1 MLQSFSHL
9 SASVADL
16 SDEALVIKCKKE
28 PQYFAVLVDRYVP
41 KLTRY
46 IRRRSLAT
54 NGDIDDLL
62 QNIFIKV
69 YRNINEYNTSLLFSS
84 WIYRISH
91 NEMIDWYRR
100 EKRRATLSLDD
111 EAQDII
117 SRLITEEDHTV
128 RFSNEEQ
135 KQHIIKTLNTLDEK
149 YKEILLLRFFD
160 EKSYEEIADILK
172 IPAGTVAV
180 RLNRA
185 KKQLQ
190 KSLENNPHGTNT

>member
-1 MLQSFSHL
+1 MLS
-9 SASVADL
+9 DL
-16 SDEALVIKCKKE
+16 TDEALIIECKKD
-28 PQYFAVLVDRYVP
+28 PAYFAVLVDRYVP

-46 IRRRSLAT
+46 IRRRSMAT
-54 NGDIDDLL
+54 TDDIDDLL

-69 YRNINEYNTSLLFSS
+69 YRNINEYDTSLLFSS
-84 WIYRISH
+84 WIYRITH

-100 EKRRATLSLDD
+100 EKRRVTLSLDD

-117 SRLITEEDHTV
+117 SKLITEEDHTS
-128 RFSNEEQ
+128 RFNNEQQ
-135 KQHIIKTLNTLDEK
+135 KQYIIGVLNTLDEK

-172 IPAGTVAV
+172 IPPGTVAV

-190 KSLENNPHGTNT
+190 KKLEQSEHYGRTT

>member
-1 MLQSFSHL
+1 MLQTLSHL
-9 SASVADL
+9 SEPMAEV
-16 SDEALVIKCKKE
+16 SDEALVIKCKKD

-54 NGDIDDLL
+54 SDDIDDLL

-84 WIYRISH
+84 WIYRITH

-100 EKRRATLSLDD
+100 EKRRTTLSLDD
-111 EAQDII
+111 ETQDLI
-117 SRLITEEDHTV
+117 SRLMTEEDHTS

-135 KQHIIKTLNTLDEK
+135 KQFIIKTLNTLDEK
-149 YKEILLLRFFD
+149 YKEILLLRFFE

-185 KKQLQ
+185 KKELQ
-190 KSLENNPHGTNT
+190 KRLKNYGTTE

>member
-1 MLQSFSHL
+1 LTYNIGMLQEL
-9 SASVADL
+9 EPL
-16 SDEALVIKCKKE
+16 SDELLVIECKKDSKN
-28 PQYFAVLVDRYVP
+28 FAVLVDRYVP

-54 NGDIDDLL
+54 SDDIDDLL

-69 YRNINEYNTSLLFSS
+69 YRNINEYDSSLLFSS

-111 EAQDII
+111 ENHDII
-117 SRLITEEDHTV
+117 SKLITEEDHTT

-135 KQHIIKTLNTLDEK
+135 RQHIIATLNTLDNK
-149 YKEILLLRFFD
+149 YKEILLLRFFE
-160 EKSYEEIADILK
+160 EKSYEEIADILR
-172 IPAGTVAV
+172 IPPGTVAI
-180 RLNRA
+180 RINRA

-190 KSLENNPHGTNT
+190 KKLTTYGTK

>member
-1 MLQSFSHL
+1 MLQSLSHL
-9 SASVADL
+9 SESVSEL
-16 SDEALVIKCKKE
+16 SDEALVIECKKD
-28 PQYFAVLVDRYVP
+28 PKYFAVLVDRYVP

-46 IRRRSLAT
+46 IRRRSVAT
-54 NGDIDDLL
+54 SDDIDDLL

-111 EAQDII
+111 EGQDII
-117 SRLITEEDHTV
+117 SRLITEEDPTS

-135 KQHIIKTLNTLDEK
+135 KQYIIKTLNTLDEK
-149 YKEILLLRFFD
+149 YKEILLLRFFE

-180 RLNRA
+180 RINRA

-190 KSLENNPHGTNT
+190 KQLKTHGTTK

>member
-1 MLQSFSHL
+1 MLQEFSHL
-9 SASVADL
+9 S
-16 SDEALVIKCKKE
+16 DEAIVIECKKDPE
-28 PQYFAVLVDRYVP
+28 YFAVLVERYVP

-54 NGDIDDLL
+54 SDDIDDLL

-69 YRNINEYNTSLLFSS
+69 YRNINEYNSSLLFSS
-84 WIYRISH
+84 WIYRITH

-111 EAQDII
+111 DAQDII
-117 SRLITEEDHTV
+117 SKLISEDDQTT

-135 KQHIIKTLNTLDEK
+135 KQYIINTLNGLDEK
-149 YKEILLLRFFD
+149 YKEILLLRFFE

-180 RLNRA
+180 RINRA

-190 KSLENNPHGTNT
+190 KSLIDYGSNK

>member
-1 MLQSFSHL
+1 MLQ
-9 SASVADL
+9 DTGQL
-16 SDEALVIKCKKE
+16 SDEAIVIECKKDSE
-28 PQYFAVLVDRYVP
+28 YFALLVDRYVP

-54 NGDIDDLL
+54 SDDIEDLL

-69 YRNINEYNTSLLFSS
+69 YRNLNDYDTTLLFSS
-84 WIYRISH
+84 WIYRIAH

-111 EAQDII
+111 DAQDIVTKLM
-117 SRLITEEDHTV
+117 SDDDLTT

-135 KQHIIKTLNTLDEK
+135 KKYIINTLNGLDEK
-149 YKEILLLRFFD
+149 YKEILLLRFFE

-180 RLNRA
+180 RINRA

-190 KSLENNPHGTNT
+190 KKIADYGTNI

>member
-1 MLQSFSHL
+1 MLQSSSHL
-9 SASVADL
+9 SKSFEDV
-16 SDEALVIKCKKE
+16 SDEALVIECKKDSKH
-28 PQYFAVLVDRYVP
+28 FAVLVDRYVP

-46 IRRRSLAT
+46 IRRRSAAT
-54 NGDIDDLL
+54 TDDIDDLL

-69 YRNINEYNTSLLFSS
+69 YRNINDYDTSLLFSS

-100 EKRRATLSLDD
+100 EKRRSTLSLDD

-117 SRLITEEDHTV
+117 SKLITEEDHTS

-135 KQHIIKTLNTLDEK
+135 KQYIIKRLNTLDEK
-149 YKEILLLRFFD
+149 YKEILLLRFFED
-160 EKSYEEIADILK
+160 KSYEEIADILK

-190 KSLENNPHGTNT
+190 KSITDYGRTT

>member
-1 MLQSFSHL
+1 MDPL
-9 SASVADL
+9 SDI
-16 SDEALVIKCKKE
+16 SDEALVIEYKKN
-28 PQYFAVLVDRYVP
+28 PQYFSVIVDRYVP

-46 IRRRSLAT
+46 IRRRSMAT
-54 NGDIDDLL
+54 SDDIDDLL

-100 EKRRATLSLDD
+100 EKRRSTLSLDD

-117 SRLITEEDHTV
+117 SKLITEEDHTS

-135 KQHIIKTLNTLDEK
+135 KQYVITKLNTLDEK

-160 EKSYEEIADILK
+160 DKSYDEIADILK

-190 KSLENNPHGTNT
+190 KNISNHGRTT

>member
-1 MLQSFSHL
+1 MLPDIEH
-9 SASVADL
+9 L
-16 SDEALVIKCKKE
+16 SDEQLVIECKKDS
-28 PQYFAVLVDRYVP
+28 QHFAVLVDRYVP

-54 NGDIDDLL
+54 SDDIDDLL

-69 YRNINEYNTSLLFSS
+69 YRNINDYDSSLLFSS
-84 WIYRISH
+84 WVYRISH

-111 EAQDII
+111 ENHDIV
-117 SRLITEEDHTV
+117 SKLITEEDHTA

-135 KQHIIKTLNTLDEK
+135 KQHIIATLNTLDDK
-149 YKEILLLRFFD
+149 YKEILLLRFFE
-160 EKSYEEIADILK
+160 EKSYEEIADILR
-172 IPAGTVAV
+172 IPAGTVAI
-180 RLNRA
+180 RINRA

-190 KSLENNPHGTNT
+190 KKITIHGTNL

>member
-1 MLQSFSHL
+1 M
-9 SASVADL
+9 DPITEL
-16 SDEALVIKCKKE
+16 SDEALIIECKKD
-28 PQYFAVLVDRYVP
+28 PKHFAVLVDRYVP

-46 IRRRSLAT
+46 IRRRSAAS
-54 NGDIDDLL
+54 NNDIEDLL
-62 QNIFIKV
+62 QNIFVKV

-111 EAQDII
+111 ENQDIL
-117 SRLITEEDHTV
+117 SKLMTEEDHTT

-135 KQHIIKTLNTLDEK
+135 KQFIVTVLNSLDDK
-149 YKEILLLRFFD
+149 YKEILLLRFFE

-180 RLNRA
+180 RINRA

-190 KSLENNPHGTNT
+190 KQLEKHGTKQ

>member
-1 MLQSFSHL
+1 MLQ
-9 SASVADL
+9 DTGQL
-16 SDEALVIKCKKE
+16 SDEAIVIECKKDSE
-28 PQYFAVLVDRYVP
+28 YFALLVDRYVP

-54 NGDIDDLL
+54 SDDIEDLL

-69 YRNINEYNTSLLFSS
+69 YRNLNDYDTTLLFSS
-84 WIYRISH
+84 WIYRIAH

-111 EAQDII
+111 DAQDIVTKLM
-117 SRLITEEDHTV
+117 SDDDLTT

-135 KQHIIKTLNTLDEK
+135 KKYIINTLNGLDEK
-149 YKEILLLRFFD
+149 YKEILLLRFFE

-180 RLNRA
+180 RINRA

-190 KSLENNPHGTNT
+190 KKIAEYGNTH